1 MLTAGARRIAD
12 EIRLSIEYYHTTV
25 PGRPPCRADGDGRP
39 GIAIEGLPAFFE
51 TELGMPVQPRSM
63 GQVEVQPGALDG
75 VEAAELTVATGLA
88 LDEVPK

>member
-1 MLTAGARRIAD
+1 MAG
-12 EIRLSIEYYHTTV
+12 
-25 PGRPPCRADGDGRP
+25 PGHRDRGSA
-39 GIAIEGLPAFFE
+39 AFFE

-63 GQVEVQPGALDG
+63 GQVDVQPGALDG